1 MITVKDLTFSY
12 GKLSHGILSRKDIF
26 REKDKKDRQALQG
39 LNFTVEDGEIF
50 GFLGPNGSGKSTTQ
64 KILTG
69 ILSGHG
75 GTVSLFGQDIR
86 HAHTQEFFQ
95 KIGVLFEFPYL
106 YANLSALDN
115 LRYFSSFYPQ
125 SQLRDPVELL
135 EELEFKRDFLKKPV
149 SSYSKGM
156 RQRVS
161 MARALISSP
170 KLLFLDEP
178 TSGLDPAGAVLFRRI
193 IENERRKGT
202 TVFLTTHNMLDADL
216 LCDRVAFIVD
226 GSIAA
231 LDTPENLKEKN
242 SGHSITV
249 HYLYQGK
256 RENRTITARE
266 LETGLPFAYDELINI
281 HSAEPTLEDIFIRY
295 TGRGLS

>member
-1 MITVKDLTFSY
+1 MIEVKDLTFSY
-12 GKLSHGILSRKDIF
+12 GKGLCG
-26 REKDKKDRQALQG
+26 KDKQALRG
-39 LNFTVEDGEIF
+39 LNFTVGDGEIF

-69 ILSGHG
+69 ILKGHG
-75 GTVSLFGQDIR
+75 GMVSVFGKDLR
-86 HAHTQEFFQ
+86 SVHTREFYQ

-115 LRYFSSFYPQ
+115 LHYFSSFYPKE
-125 SQLRDPVELL
+125 QLRDAEELL
-135 EELEFKRDFLKKPV
+135 DELEFKKDFRRKPV

-178 TSGLDPAGAVLFRRI
+178 TSGLDPSGAVLFRRI
-193 IENERRKGT
+193 IESERKKGT
-202 TVFLTTHNMLDADL
+202 TVFVTTHNMLDADL
-216 LCDRVAFIVD
+216 LCDRVAFIAGGKMV
-226 GSIAA
+226 A
-231 LDTPENLKEKN
+231 LDTPGNLKEMN
-242 SGHSITV
+242 GNHSV
-249 HYLYQGK
+249 VVNYLYQGRRGEK
-256 RENRTITARE
+256 TMEASE
-266 LETGLPFAYDELINI
+266 LKGGVPFPCDELISV
-281 HSAEPTLEDIFIRY
+281 HSKEPTLEDIFIRY